1 MSSIYLSDQLKA
13 RLLQA
18 ARRRGYIV
26 QRGRQ
31 SQLAE
36 YLAYLIGLDEQ
47 MDRAER
53 PRRTLDQALGL
64 LAVPGQP
71 APTDEMLSDL
81 LTERRMR
88 K

>member
-13 RLLQA
+13 KLVRA
-18 ARRRGYIV
+18 ARRRGYLV
-26 QRGRQ
+26 ERGRQ

-36 YLAYLIGLDEQ
+36 YLAYLIRLDEQ
-47 MDRAER
+47 TGRAER

-64 LAVPGQP
+64 LSVSGKS
-71 APTDEMLSDL
+71 APSDEGIRDILA
-81 LTERRMR
+81 ERRMR

>member
-13 RLLQA
+13 KLVRA
-18 ARRRGYIV
+18 ARRRGYV
-26 QRGRQ
+26 VERGRQ

-36 YLAYLIGLDEQ
+36 YLAYLIRLDEQ
-47 MDRAER
+47 TGRSER

-64 LAVPGQP
+64 LSVAGEP
-71 APTDEMLSDL
+71 APSDEAIRDL
-81 LTERRMR
+81 LAERCMR

>member
-13 RLLQA
+13 KLVRA
-18 ARRRGYIV
+18 ARRRGYLV
-26 QRGRQ
+26 ERGRQ

-36 YLAYLIGLDEQ
+36 YLAYLIHLDEQ
-47 MDRAER
+47 TGRSER

-64 LAVPGQP
+64 LSIAGKS
-71 APTDEMLSDL
+71 APSDEAIRDILA
-81 LTERRMR
+81 ERRMR

>member
-1 MSSIYLSDQLKA
+1 MSSIYLSDQLKSKLV
-13 RLLQA
+13 RA
-18 ARRRGYIV
+18 ARRRGYVV

-36 YLAYLIGLDEQ
+36 YLAYLIRLDEQ
-47 MDRAER
+47 TGRAER

-64 LAVPGQP
+64 LETPGKATP
-71 APTDEMLSDL
+71 NDAMVSDL
-81 LTERRMR
+81 LAARRMR

>member
-13 RLLQA
+13 KLVRA
-18 ARRRGYIV
+18 AKRRGYV
-26 QRGRQ
+26 VERGRQ

-36 YLAYLIGLDEQ
+36 YLAYLIRLDEQ
-47 MDRAER
+47 TGRAER

-64 LAVPGQP
+64 LSLPGNR
-71 APTDEMLSDL
+71 APSDEAIQDL
-81 LTERRMR
+81 LAERRMR

>member
-13 RLLQA
+13 KLVRA
-18 ARRRGYIV
+18 ARRRGYLV
-26 QRGRQ
+26 ERGRQ

-36 YLAYLIGLDEQ
+36 YLAYLIRLDEQ
-47 MDRAER
+47 IGRAER

-64 LAVPGQP
+64 LSVAGKP
-71 APTDEMLSDL
+71 APSDEAIRDILA
-81 LTERRMR
+81 ERRMR

>member
-13 RLLQA
+13 KLVRA
-18 ARRRGYIV
+18 ARRRGYV
-26 QRGRQ
+26 VELGRQ

-36 YLAYLIGLDEQ
+36 YLGYLIRLDEQ
-47 MDRAER
+47 TGRAER

-64 LAVPGQP
+64 LSIPGKP
-71 APTDEMLSDL
+71 APSDEDIRDILA
-81 LTERRMR
+81 ERRMR